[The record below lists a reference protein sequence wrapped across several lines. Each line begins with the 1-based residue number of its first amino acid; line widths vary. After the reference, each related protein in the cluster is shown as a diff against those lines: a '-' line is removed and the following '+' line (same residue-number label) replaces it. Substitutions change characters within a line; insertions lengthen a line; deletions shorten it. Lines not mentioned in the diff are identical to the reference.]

1 MGSGLAKGAIFL
13 KVGGVAAVTPVVFKL
28 ENSVL
33 IGQYDQNRTDLAA
46 IDPGTFR
53 RVASLVN
60 SSFEPSSSD
69 AVMSALSTNPSG
81 LLVRSLRADDFSIQ
95 IGDEVQVLLARGT
108 KQQTLKSFHVVGLFK
123 TLPGFP
129 QGVDLVANIATYQ
142 SATGLVQT
150 DFFLAR
156 TSEGRRGVDR
166 AVTALRS
173 GPGRNDPM
181 RIDTTATTLNKDQ
194 SSLTAVNVRGLL
206 DLGSVYAMA
215 MEAAAIFMVVFGLL
229 LQRRKEYLTLRAYG
243 LSTPSLLVLV
253 CGEAMIVA
261 ACGLAAGIAVGV
273 VMARLF
279 VQVLRPLF
287 ILSPSSTIASG
298 RLVVLGGVLLTS
310 TMASGLFA
318 VAVLRRLKP
327 TTILRE
333 P

>member
-1 MGSGLAKGAIFL
+1 
-13 KVGGVAAVTPVVFKL
+13 
-28 ENSVL
+28 
-33 IGQYDQNRTDLAA
+33 
-46 IDPGTFR
+46 
-53 RVASLVN
+53 
-60 SSFEPSSSD
+60 
-69 AVMSALSTNPSG
+69 
-81 LLVRSLRADDFSIQ
+81 
-95 IGDEVQVLLARGT
+95 
-108 KQQTLKSFHVVGLFK
+108 
-123 TLPGFP
+123 
-129 QGVDLVANIATYQ
+129 
-142 SATGLVQT
+142 
-150 DFFLAR
+150 
-156 TSEGRRGVDR
+156 
-166 AVTALRS
+166 
-173 GPGRNDPM
+173 M

-194 SSLTAVNVRGLL
+194 SSLTAVNVQGLL

-253 CGEAMIVA
+253 IGEAMIVA

-310 TMASGLFA
+310 TMVSGLFA

>member
-1 MGSGLAKGAIFL
+1 M
-13 KVGGVAAVTPVVFKL
+13 
-28 ENSVL
+28 SV
-33 IGQYDQNRTDLAA
+33 I
-46 IDPGTFR
+46 
-53 RVASLVN
+53 
-60 SSFEPSSSD
+60 EK
-69 AVMSALSTNPSG
+69 
-81 LLVRSLRADDFSIQ
+81 IQ
-95 IGDEVQVLLARGT
+95 
-108 KQQTLKSFHVVGLFK
+108 SLFK
-123 TLPGFP
+123 TKSSQPEDSMDMASLGTPADPF
-129 QGVDLVANIATYQ
+129 
-142 SATGLVQT
+142 ATG
-150 DFFLAR
+150 A
-156 TSEGRRGVDR
+156 
-166 AVTALRS
+166 
-173 GPGRNDPM
+173 M
-181 RIDTTATTLNKDQ
+181 DQ